1 MAYVYRHIRL
11 DKNQP
16 FYIGIGD
23 DNTYE
28 RAYSKHNRN
37 NYWNN
42 IVSKYGYRVDILID
56 DIEYDF
62 AIDKEIEFISMY
74 GRVDIKTGI
83 LCNLTNGGEGHKGIV
98 RSKETLLKFSNAKL
112 GNKNAKSKLVIN
124 IETGIIYDS
133 LKEAAISMSLSF
145 HSLYKKIIGTNK
157 NNTPFRYL

>member
-11 DKNQP
+11 DNNQP

-83 LCNLTNGGEGHKGIV
+83 LCNLTDGGEGHKGIV

-145 HSLYKKIIGTNK
+145 HSLYKKLIGTNK
-157 NNTPFRYL
+157 NNTQFRYL

>member
-11 DKNQP
+11 DNNQP

-83 LCNLTNGGEGHKGIV
+83 LCNLTDGGEGHKGIV

-112 GNKNAKSKLVIN
+112 GNKNAKAKLVIN

-145 HSLYKKIIGTNK
+145 HSLYKKLIGTNK
-157 NNTPFRYL
+157 NNTQFRYL